1 MIASYVL
8 YWTFFRLLGKC
19 IANPYFFRKKNS
31 HYKLY
36 ILDGTALYIIT
47 LNKYKNIPIKNIF
60 HQNIQKS
67 NLS

>member
-1 MIASYVL
+1 MHSKSL
-8 YWTFFRLLGKC
+8 FLS
-19 IANPYFFRKKNS
+19 KKNS

-47 LNKYKNIPIKNIF
+47 LNKHKNIPIKNIF